1 MNLLVHKFKLK
12 ILIGVHLVLKSLDE
26 FTTEGVQ
33 ETSCWDTGI
42 KRLLVVQARLYRSTL
57 LPVARTSL
65 KLKNKYL
72 PTWCRLLDVHLL
84 IHFYVRTRPFHW
96 LRQTADKWL
105 AIRPKKKKKIRQQ
118 KKRKETSWENKIR
131 IKFPPWLN

>member
-12 ILIGVHLVLKSLDE
+12 ILIGVHLLLNSLDE

-33 ETSCWDTGI
+33 ETSCWDTGS

-57 LPVARTSL
+57 LPVAKTSL

-72 PTWCRLLDVHLL
+72 PTWCRLLEVHLL

-105 AIRPKKKKKIRQQ
+105 AIRPKKKKAAE
-118 KKRKETSWENKIR
+118 KKEKKHLEKTK
-131 IKFPPWLN
+131 LD